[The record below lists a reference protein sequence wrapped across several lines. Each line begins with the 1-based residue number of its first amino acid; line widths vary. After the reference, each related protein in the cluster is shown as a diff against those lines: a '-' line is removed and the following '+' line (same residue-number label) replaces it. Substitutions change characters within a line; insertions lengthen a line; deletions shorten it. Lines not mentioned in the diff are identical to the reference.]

1 MSNLIYANARAKALS
16 KNLLGE
22 DRLNRM
28 VDAPT
33 AEDAIKILSEVNFGD
48 GISVDSAIDFEKL
61 IDAEQKKF
69 FAFLKENGSPEN
81 EAKFFLLKNDF
92 HNAEVFI
99 KSKHLKKD
107 FEHITAPDG
116 TIEKGVL
123 KDLIMGDE
131 YGNLPEQMGKALLQ
145 CDADFVGGKAS
156 GQSINE
162 IMTKAYYEELFK
174 VCEKDKT
181 LSKIFVFKVDCV
193 NIGIAL
199 RTRNFLLAK
208 SAFLPHGKI
217 SNETLKDLSEE
228 NLESL
233 ADKMK
238 GTEYSSIISL
248 AIEQKL
254 KGDPLSA
261 FEKAI
266 DQYPLKLLEKEKY
279 NFEGNFQYL
288 SYCFTRVAE
297 MNDVRIV
304 LVGLIN
310 GFDKMEIK
318 RKLRIYNER

>member
-1 MSNLIYANARAKALS
+1 MANLIYANARAKALS

-69 FAFLKENGSPEN
+69 FAFLKENGSPKN

-99 KSKHLKKD
+99 KGKHLRKD
-107 FEHITAPDG
+107 FENMTAPDG
-116 TIEKGVL
+116 IIDKGVL
-123 KDLIMGDE
+123 KDCIMGDE
-131 YGNLPEQMGKALLQ
+131 YGDLPEQMGKALLQ

-156 GQSINE
+156 GQSVNE
-162 IMTKAYYEELFK
+162 IMTKAYYEELFRA
-174 VCEKDKT
+174 CAKDKT
-181 LSKIFVFKVDCV
+181 LSKIYTFKVDCI

-217 SNETLKDLSEE
+217 KDETLKDLCEE

-233 ADKMK
+233 AEKMK
-238 GTEYSSIISL
+238 GTEYSSIINL
-248 AIEQKL
+248 ALEQNL
-254 KGDPLSA
+254 KGDPLSD
-261 FEKAI
+261 FEKVI
-266 DQYPLKLLEKEKY
+266 EQYPLELLKKEKY
-279 NFEGNFQYL
+279 NFEGNFQFL
-288 SYCFTRVAE
+288 IYCFTRVAE
-297 MNDVRIV
+297 INDVRII

-310 GFDKMEIK
+310 GLDKLEIK
-318 RKLRIYNER
+318 RKLRINDER

>member
-1 MSNLIYANARAKALS
+1 MSNLIYANARAKALC

-33 AEDAIKILSEVNFGD
+33 ADDAIKILSEVNFGD
-48 GISVDSAIDFEKL
+48 GASVDSAIDFEKL

-69 FAFLKENGSPEN
+69 FAFLKENGSPKN

-99 KSKHLKKD
+99 KGKHLKKD
-107 FEHITAPDG
+107 FEHMTVPDG
-116 TIEKGVL
+116 TIAKSVL
-123 KDLIMGDE
+123 KDCIMGDE
-131 YGNLPEQMGKALLQ
+131 YGDLPEQMGKALLQ
-145 CDADFVGGKAS
+145 CDADFISGKAS
-156 GQSINE
+156 GQSVNE

-174 VCEKDKT
+174 VCKKDKT
-181 LSKIFVFKVDCV
+181 LGKIYTFKVDCI

-199 RTRNFLLAK
+199 RTRNYLLAK
-208 SAFLPHGKI
+208 SAFLPHGEI
-217 SNETLKDLSEE
+217 SEERLKDLSEE

-233 ADKMK
+233 TDKMK
-238 GTEYSSIISL
+238 GTAYSSIINVAL
-248 AIEQKL
+248 EQKL
-254 KGDPLSA
+254 KGDPLSI

-266 DQYPLKLLEKEKY
+266 DQYPLELLKREKY

-288 SYCFTRVAE
+288 IYCFTRVAE

-310 GFDKMEIK
+310 GLDRLEIK
-318 RKLRIYNER
+318 RKLRINDER